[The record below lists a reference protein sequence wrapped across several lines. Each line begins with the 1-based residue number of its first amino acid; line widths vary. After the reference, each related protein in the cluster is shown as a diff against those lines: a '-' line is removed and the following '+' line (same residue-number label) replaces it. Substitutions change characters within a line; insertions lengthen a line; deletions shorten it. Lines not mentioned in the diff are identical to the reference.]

1 MLVNEPA
8 TGAGDVASSQTASL
22 PFLPLP
28 SRTMS
33 PSWSFL
39 PATHNSFK
47 HQVNGYEKGNDNAL
61 SAIMEWLCVNLK
73 LEGFV

>member
-1 MLVNEPA
+1 
-8 TGAGDVASSQTASL
+8 
-22 PFLPLP
+22 
-28 SRTMS
+28 MS
-33 PSWSFL
+33 PRRRYL